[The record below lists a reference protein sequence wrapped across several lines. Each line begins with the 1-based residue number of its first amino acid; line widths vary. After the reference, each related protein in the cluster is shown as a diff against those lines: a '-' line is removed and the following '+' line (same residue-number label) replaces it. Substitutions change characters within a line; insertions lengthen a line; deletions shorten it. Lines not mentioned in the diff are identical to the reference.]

1 MVFCCC
7 VFSVSFVDLI
17 VALFFGSL
25 PYFVTYVFAFVASV
39 GKVCE
44 QLVRSSIKCVVVG
57 ADSS

>member
-7 VFSVSFVDLI
+7 VFSVSFVDL
-17 VALFFGSL
+17 LSRYFGSL
-25 PYFVTYVFAFVASV
+25 AYFVTYVFAFVASV

>member
-17 VALFFGSL
+17 VAYFGSL
-25 PYFVTYVFAFVASV
+25 AYFVTYVFAFVALV